1 MGAAATS
8 IGFWNP
14 KSFPR
19 MYRPDTLIPNR
30 PEKACADRNRL
41 EKIECSPPARE
52 TEVPGRSM
60 GDAVMMCMTP
70 AAALGPYGAE
80 PGPSETSMQSMS
92 RSDVE
97 MRSKELKRWE
107 GMRPSRLSMIVR
119 SVPQTPPA

>member
-8 IGFWNP
+8 IGSWKS

-19 MYRPDTLIPNR
+19 MYCPDTLIPNR
-30 PEKACADRNRL
+30 PEKACADRDWL
-41 EKIECSPPARE
+41 ERIERSPPAGE

-80 PGPSETSMQSMS
+80 PGPGETSMQSMS
-92 RSDVE
+92 SRSW
-97 MRSKELKRWE
+97 R
-107 GMRPSRLSMIVR
+107 
-119 SVPQTPPA
+119 